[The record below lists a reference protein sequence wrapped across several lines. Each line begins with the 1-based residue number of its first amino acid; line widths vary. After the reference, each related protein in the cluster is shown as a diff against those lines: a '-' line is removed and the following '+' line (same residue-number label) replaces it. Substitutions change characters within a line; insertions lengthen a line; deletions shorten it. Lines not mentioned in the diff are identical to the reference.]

1 MLIITSLLLN
11 TSTFTNEK
19 HRYFMK
25 ARFGS
30 KCCSCGDLIK
40 AGKEI
45 LKDSQDRWVHK
56 HCADVS
62 LDLP

>member
-1 MLIITSLLLN
+1 
-11 TSTFTNEK
+11 
-19 HRYFMK
+19 MK

-30 KCCSCGDLIK
+30 KCVSCGELIK

-45 LKDSQDRWVHK
+45 LKDSQERWVQSQ
-56 HCADVS
+56 CADVS